1 MTRTLI
7 TLLFFILSNN
17 LFSQDFYINQKGDIT
32 DIDLKLKNGWE
43 RLNLQEANLYL
54 SDAGFGDIALSE
66 ANNMVVVSGCIKNPD
81 FRFYRKLYFKDGV
94 ITEVKDNML
103 FIQPCLLCLI
113 NQMRDKITDPNFKR
127 YYTANGYKESKN
139 DDTKNKDEFYER
151 YNLSLISDGIN
162 DGLNGDITDYSFH
175 FVNKIDT
182 TNFVIVRDCEMHT
195 EDNISYNF
203 NLGKSIKLKEKEYY
217 VGTYNLNTVNKYD
230 LNLMID
236 VFLLDCKLHNIPVK
250 KSKVYA
256 SFVKLNPSTLGL
268 SYGINDD
275 TKITLKIDPENWEKA
290 SIVKRWYLIYHE
302 LGHDVLNLK
311 HGNGGKMMFT
321 FADKSYSWDDFIN
334 DKNYMFNAYK
344 KLKK

>member
-230 LNLMID
+230 LNC
-236 VFLLDCKLHNIPVK
+236 V
-250 KSKVYA
+250 A
-256 SFVKLNPSTLGL
+256 LG
-268 SYGINDD
+268 
-275 TKITLKIDPENWEKA
+275 
-290 SIVKRWYLIYHE
+290 
-302 LGHDVLNLK
+302 
-311 HGNGGKMMFT
+311 
-321 FADKSYSWDDFIN
+321 
-334 DKNYMFNAYK
+334 
-344 KLKK
+344 